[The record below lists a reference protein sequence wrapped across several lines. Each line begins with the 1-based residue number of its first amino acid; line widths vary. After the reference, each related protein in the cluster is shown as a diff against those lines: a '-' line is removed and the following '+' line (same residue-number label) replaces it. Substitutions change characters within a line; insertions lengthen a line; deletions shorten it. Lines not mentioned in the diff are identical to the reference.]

1 MTRLPEFYRRGAAA
15 ANESKENRE
24 GFNEMAGT
32 AKQIALKL
40 GVTARTVRKARRGE
54 PAALARVREKVGAGG
69 TPTLGCPGEGGLPN
83 GGIWA
88 DKERRFRPIWDKD
101 DKWWARFTY
110 GVRQV

>member
-32 AKQIALKL
+32 AMQIALKL

-69 TPTLGCPGEGGLPN
+69 TPTLGSPCEPEPAN
-83 GGIWA
+83 GGTRA
-88 DKERRFRPIWDKD
+88 DRERRFRPLGDKD
-101 DKWWARFTY
+101 DQYWRRFTY
-110 GVRQV
+110 GVKQV